1 MAKSFGELIAE
12 GISRTEDM
20 DPLKLAAITGL
31 SRNRIYQVL
40 AGQGGVPRKWW
51 VISDSVNVGRGKA
64 LLSFSEPL
72 QKTAYSY
79 LEKAGEAASVNKSVV
94 AMLAKAAAPPPP
106 KRTGN
111 LSGVKYIGLSP
122 AQSRAG
128 RALLGWS
135 QFDLADKSGLSQSA
149 ISHFESE
156 AVPLELASQ
165 NLIWAAFSEAGV
177 VVVPRGKNI
186 SGGDGVRFANP
197 N

>member
-40 AGQGGVPRKWW
+40 SGQGGVPRKWW

-94 AMLAKAAAPPPP
+94 DMIARAAAPAPP

-111 LSGVKYIGLSP
+111 LSNVKWNGLSP
-122 AQSRAG
+122 AQSRAA

-135 QFDLADKSGLSQSA
+135 QFDLSDRSGLSQSA

-156 AVPLELASQ
+156 AVPLELSSQ
-165 NLIWAAFSEAGV
+165 NLLWAAFTDAGV
-177 VVVPRGKNI
+177 LIVPRGKLMR
-186 SGGDGVRFANP
+186 GGDGVRFADP